1 MTATSL
7 ANVSGFAGA
16 TAAAR
21 LVRPLV
27 SQRYR
32 LAITDGTLVV
42 DESGIIQPTEV
53 VEKADLGLENPAF
66 RDDIEVFTSIDLA
79 ALDSD
84 SNGDT
89 KSLAGLQANGLDRT
103 AVTKGNRIV
112 FGSEAT
118 GIWGALFHFSA
129 ARDAGPLEAGQTVDH
144 RVLRDFLTAEDG
156 VSLRVRQTNP
166 GINEPASRL
175 NLSRADPEDVTL
187 FLADATEL
195 ETPDAP
201 GRFYLVI
208 DTSDGGTT
216 ASAAND
222 DAADG
227 PDDDGESTDETAS
240 DDGEGSDGEPTA
252 NGTDGDGALSEGPT
266 DDGSRSS
273 GLIPSR
279 SAPTRRSAG
288 PSSSARSTSSGTRSD
303 RRSDHRP
310 SHEPPPRAFPPLLVA
325 PRARAALDS

>member
-1 MTATSL
+1 M
-7 ANVSGFAGA
+7 
-16 TAAAR
+16 
-21 LVRPLV
+21 
-27 SQRYR
+27 
-32 LAITDGTLVV
+32 
-42 DESGIIQPTEV
+42 
-53 VEKADLGLENPAF
+53 
-66 RDDIEVFTSIDLA
+66 
-79 ALDSD
+79 
-84 SNGDT
+84 
-89 KSLAGLQANGLDRT
+89 
-103 AVTKGNRIV
+103 TKGNRIV

-216 ASAAND
+216 DGAASD

-252 NGTDGDGALSEGPT
+252 NGTDGGGALSEEPT

-273 GLIPSR
+273 GLIR
-279 SAPTRRSAG
+279 FLFGA
-288 PSSSARSTSSGTRSD
+288 
-303 RRSDHRP
+303 HK
-310 SHEPPPRAFPPLLVA
+310 AFGGAVLVGAVHLL
-325 PRARAALDS
+325 RH

>member
-32 LAITDGTLVV
+32 LAITDATLVV

-112 FGSEAT
+112 FGSEVT

-129 ARDAGPLEAGQTVDH
+129 ARDAGPLGAGQTVDH

-156 VSLRVRQTNP
+156 C
-166 GINEPASRL
+166 
-175 NLSRADPEDVTL
+175 
-187 FLADATEL
+187 
-195 ETPDAP
+195 
-201 GRFYLVI
+201 
-208 DTSDGGTT
+208 
-216 ASAAND
+216 
-222 DAADG
+222 
-227 PDDDGESTDETAS
+227 
-240 DDGEGSDGEPTA
+240 
-252 NGTDGDGALSEGPT
+252 
-266 DDGSRSS
+266 
-273 GLIPSR
+273 R
-279 SAPTRRSAG
+279 SASGKRTPGSTSPPRGSTCRGPTRRTSHSFSPTRPNWRRPTRPGA
-288 PSSSARSTSSGTRSD
+288 STS
-303 RRSDHRP
+303 
-310 SHEPPPRAFPPLLVA
+310 
-325 PRARAALDS
+325 